1 METKTSIPGTTIETL
16 ARNFFK
22 EASTYGFKQ
31 EDYVRYV
38 NVMLEFAMRNK
49 NGQLNGEMTVRGE
62 ETNGHRNSQPANL
75 PLKSERVRIRA
86 FQLASD
92 REFLIKWL
100 TDDYGRYFL
109 LSRTS
114 SRQLNTEKLIEDD
127 LNIIGVIT
135 LLDQTP
141 IGIMAYLDF
150 DSIQHKAEL
159 RKLIGEP
166 GMRGKGFGKEA
177 TKLWIQYG
185 TEGLELKKIYLNT
198 LNTNIRNI
206 RLNEELGFKVEGILR
221 NETLIDGKYHD
232 VLRMGLW
239 NGLIE
244 EIKK

>member
-1 METKTSIPGTTIETL
+1 M
-16 ARNFFK
+16 
-22 EASTYGFKQ
+22 
-31 EDYVRYV
+31 
-38 NVMLEFAMRNK
+38 
-49 NGQLNGEMTVRGE
+49 
-62 ETNGHRNSQPANL
+62 
-75 PLKSERVRIRA
+75 
-86 FQLASD
+86 
-92 REFLIKWL
+92 
-100 TDDYGRYFL
+100 
-109 LSRTS
+109 
-114 SRQLNTEKLIEDD
+114 NTEKLIEDD

-166 GMRGKGFGKEA
+166 GMRGRGFGKEA

-185 TEGLELKKIYLNT
+185 TQGLELKKIYLNT

-206 RLNEELGFKVEGILR
+206 KLNEELGFKVEGILR

-244 EIKK
+244 EMKK